1 MNIKRRSKMSE
12 NKILIK
18 LLFSLSAIVILQ
30 SWLYAQP
37 DAVWTKTF
45 GGSEYDYGYSVQ
57 QTSDGGYIITGS
69 TGSYGD
75 GSSDVWLIKTD
86 TSGDTLWTK
95 TFGGSAGDE
104 GHSIQQTSDGGY
116 IITGNTGADVW
127 LIKTDASGDSLW
139 TKTFGGEYDN
149 DEGRSVQQTSDGG
162 YIITGS
168 TRAYGTEDYDYD
180 VLLIKT
186 DASGDTVWTKTF
198 GGSDD
203 EYSYSVQ
210 QTSDGGYIITGNT
223 RSYGQGSWD
232 VWLIKTDASGDTTWT
247 KTFGGSDGDYGY
259 SVQQTSDGGYIITG
273 SSSSY
278 HTGLWDSDV
287 WLIKTDAS
295 GDTVW
300 TKNIGGE
307 LNDEGQCVRQ
317 TSDGGY
323 IIIGSTA
330 SYGAGN
336 YDVWIIKTNALGDT
350 TWTKTFGGVNYDEG
364 FSVQQTADEGY
375 IITGL
380 TGSYGAGGFDVWL
393 IRLEPYVVGIGD
405 ELLAVPQQFALHQN
419 YPNPFNPVTTLH
431 YDLPENSFVNI
442 TIYNM
447 LGRKVRTLFNQ
458 TQDAGYKSVIWNAT
472 NDNGKPVSAGVY
484 LYQIKAHQKEGRQA
498 GEFVQIKKMVLLK

>member
-1 MNIKRRSKMSE
+1 MSE

-37 DAVWTKTF
+37 ETVWTKTFGGSDGDECHSIQQTSDGGYILTGYYGSFLSDFKTDALLIKIDASGDTTWTKTF

-57 QTSDGGYIITGS
+57 QTSDGGYIITGN
-69 TGSYGD
+69 TGTYGP
-75 GSSDVWLIKTD
+75 GEQDVWLIKTD
-86 TSGDTLWTK
+86 ASGDTLWTK
-95 TFGGSAGDE
+95 TFGG
-104 GHSIQQTSDGGY
+104 
-116 IITGNTGADVW
+116 
-127 LIKTDASGDSLW
+127 
-139 TKTFGGEYDN
+139 EYGN

-162 YIITGS
+162 YIISGYTYF
-168 TRAYGTEDYDYD
+168 YGTDEYD

-375 IITGL
+375 IITGR
-380 TGSYGAGGFDVWL
+380 TASYGAGGFDVWL